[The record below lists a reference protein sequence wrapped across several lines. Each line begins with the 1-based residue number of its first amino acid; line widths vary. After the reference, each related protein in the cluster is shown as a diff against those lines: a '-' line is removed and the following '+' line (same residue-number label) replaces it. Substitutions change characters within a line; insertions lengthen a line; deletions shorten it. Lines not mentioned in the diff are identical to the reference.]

1 VSGCLSATPPDAD
14 GQSELIWVAL
24 TSLDSRALAALRKK
38 AASPGLRVLVLAGA
52 DADFCTGL
60 VLAAADATTD
70 AAEGV
75 RQLAGLLQELDRA
88 KYVVVAAVRGRA
100 LGGGVGLAAVA
111 DVVIAE
117 PSASFGLP
125 EALVGLLPAVVFP
138 YVARRVGP
146 ARARAMALT
155 TRSIDAAEAL
165 RVGLVDDVAPNV
177 ELAVKKLAKRI
188 LMSDRAAV
196 AALKSLVAETYGVTA
211 EADERAFEYFDA
223 RMSSPATRARIGRF
237 REGLS
242 PWGSETSDP
251 QDGTGSQS

>member
-1 VSGCLSATPPDAD
+1 MDGALSASAPTAD
-14 GQSELIWVAL
+14 DQGALLWVSL
-24 TSLDSRALAALRKK
+24 TSLDSRAVAALREKV
-38 AASPGLRVLVLAGA
+38 ASPGLRVLVMAGA
-52 DADFCTGL
+52 SEDFCTGL
-60 VLAAADATTD
+60 DLDAVDATSD
-70 AAEGV
+70 AAEGI

-88 KYVVVAAVRGRA
+88 SYVVIAAVRGRA

-111 DVVIAE
+111 DVVIAD
-117 PSASFGLP
+117 PSASFALP

-155 TRSIDAAEAL
+155 TRSMDVSEAQ

-177 ELAVKKLAKRI
+177 EQAVKKLAKRI
-188 LMSDRAAV
+188 MMSDRAAV

-211 EADERAFEYFDA
+211 AADERAFEYFDA
-223 RMSSPATRARIGRF
+223 RMSNPATRARIGRF

-242 PWGSETSDP
+242 PWGGEAQDP
-251 QDGTGSQS
+251 SGEGGSQP